1 MRSAKERTHERKR
14 KREELGVRKTAESRT
29 RRLANKAKRAEII
42 SINSHAKI
50 DIIDQETYVDGIRV
64 EIVNNKITPVEP
76 EIILASDEGEVNVMV
91 EAEKGKTIDAQVE
104 KERLGAFSKFTD
116 RFRRK

>member
-14 KREELGVRKTAESRT
+14 KREELGVRKTAESRA

-50 DIIDQETYVDGIRV
+50 DIIDQETYVDGIKV
-64 EIVNNKITPVEP
+64 EVIDNRIVPVVLEP
-76 EIILASDEGEVNVMV
+76 EVIAV
-91 EAEKGKTIDAQVE
+91 EAEKGKTIDAQIE
-104 KERLGAFSKFTD
+104 KERLSVFNPFKW
-116 RFRRK
+116 KKK

>member
-50 DIIDQETYVDGIRV
+50 DIIDQETYVDGIKV
-64 EIVNNKITPVEP
+64 EIVNNKIIPVEP
-76 EIILASDEGEVNVMV
+76 EIVLAADEGEVNVM
-91 EAEKGKTIDAQVE
+91 EMPTIDIKPVTKVE
-104 KERLGAFSKFTD
+104 STNSSKLRDIF
-116 RFRRK
+116 KKW